1 MHLAGVCRN
10 ACFPKYWGST
20 ELRTLGGFILNKGVG
35 SLPKN
40 LDYGNDPVK
49 QALLN
54 ALPRLLGGYA
64 RTPGIDAVIV
74 IVDVDSRECK
84 NFLAEL
90 KKLAAKKIANT

>member
-1 MHLAGVCRN
+1 MHLAGVCWN
-10 ACFPKYWGST
+10 ACFPRYWGST
-20 ELRTLGGFILNKGVG
+20 ELCTLGEFILIKGIG

-40 LDYGNDPVK
+40 LDYGNEPVK
-49 QALLN
+49 QVLLN